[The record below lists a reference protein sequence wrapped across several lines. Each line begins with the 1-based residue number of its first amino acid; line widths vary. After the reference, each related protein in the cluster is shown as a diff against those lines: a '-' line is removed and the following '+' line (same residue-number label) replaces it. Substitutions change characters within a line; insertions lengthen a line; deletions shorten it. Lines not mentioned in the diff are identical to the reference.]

1 MKERTQYQIQ
11 EIRRNAEEWIE
22 WNFAVD
28 FVDNLGTFITFHKTS
43 NPLKFRGV
51 RWDGKEEIWGL
62 GKFTNTMNI
71 WLQNPST
78 NLQIH
83 KEETL

>member
-1 MKERTQYQIQ
+1 MKKRTDFQIQ

-22 WNFAVD
+22 WGFMVD
-28 FVDNLGTFITFHKTS
+28 FVDNLGTYMTLKKTHT
-43 NPLKFRGV
+43 PLKFDVIKWNG
-51 RWDGKEEIWGL
+51 DKETWGL
-62 GKFTNTMNI
+62 GKFTNTMNV